1 MCDNDSMDD
10 MIQYQLK
17 SAQLSRRRFGAFTLG
32 AGVASLLPAGA
43 RAAWIEEA
51 EVDVKTPDGA
61 ADAYFVHPG
70 EGKYPGVLMW
80 PDIYGLRPAF
90 RQMARRLA
98 EAGYAVLV
106 PNPFYRTK
114 RAPTAPEN
122 PDFNDPATR
131 NAMMSL
137 AGSVTPAM
145 VVADGT
151 VYVEWLDAQPSVDRK
166 RKMGTIGY
174 CMTGPATLRVAAA
187 LPERIGAGA
196 SFHGGGLVTDKADS
210 PHLLIPKVRAQ
221 YLIAIAE
228 SDDKRQPEAKT
239 VLREAFA
246 KASVPAEIEV
256 YAGTIH
262 GWCPIDARV
271 YNDEQAEKAW
281 SRMLALFSAALAPR
295 AAKAA

>member
-1 MCDNDSMDD
+1 MLSGATPRARAMPGTAVLRMVVSRDCMKKATPTRQGHGRALGGRYTARPSCVRRAAMCDNDSMDD

-43 RAAWIEEA
+43 HAAWIEEA
-51 EVDVKTPDGA
+51 EVDVKTPDGT

-98 EAGYAVLV
+98 GGGYAVLV

-122 PDFNDPATR
+122 PEFNDPATR

-151 VYVEWLDAQPSVDRK
+151 AYVEWLDAQPS
-166 RKMGTIGY
+166 
-174 CMTGPATLRVAAA
+174 
-187 LPERIGAGA
+187 
-196 SFHGGGLVTDKADS
+196 
-210 PHLLIPKVRAQ
+210 
-221 YLIAIAE
+221 
-228 SDDKRQPEAKT
+228 
-239 VLREAFA
+239 
-246 KASVPAEIEV
+246 
-256 YAGTIH
+256 
-262 GWCPIDARV
+262 
-271 YNDEQAEKAW
+271 
-281 SRMLALFSAALAPR
+281 
-295 AAKAA
+295 